1 MTERMEAMEA
11 DKGDMSRLE
20 KARKRVIK
28 SLKHHKAAM
37 DRFLPA
43 FLQALAPVD
52 PTQSRALLK
61 RLSTMVQEGEAPSF
75 AGRPPSFLAAASPPA
90 RLALTVLSPTVMC
103 GLRARGFLAQIRE
116 LGPATS
122 GDAWSTDRLK

>member
-1 MTERMEAMEA
+1 MGERGRE
-11 DKGDMSRLE
+11 GGGSGLE
-20 KARKRVIK
+20 GARKRVIK
-28 SLKHHKAAM
+28 SLKHHKVAM
-37 DRFLPA
+37 GRFLPA

-75 AGRPPSFLAAASPPA
+75 AGRPPPFVAAASPPA
-90 RLALTVLSPTVMC
+90 LLARTVLSPTVMC
-103 GLRARGFLAQIRE
+103 GLRACGFRAQIRE
-116 LGPATS
+116 LGLATS